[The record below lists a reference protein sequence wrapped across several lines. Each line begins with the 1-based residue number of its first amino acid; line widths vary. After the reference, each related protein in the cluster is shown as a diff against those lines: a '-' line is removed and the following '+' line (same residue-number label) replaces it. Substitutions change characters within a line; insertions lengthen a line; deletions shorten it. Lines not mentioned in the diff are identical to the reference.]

1 MSNQYRR
8 QLRDKAERMVKR
20 LYHLLILAEM
30 NNDDRLARRLY
41 ERKEYWEGVL
51 FKLV

>member
-8 QLRDKAERMVKR
+8 KLRDKAERLVKR
-20 LYHLLILAEM
+20 LCYLLIIAEM
-30 NNDDRLARRLY
+30 NNDDRLAERLY

-51 FKLV
+51 FRLV

>member
-20 LYHLLILAEM
+20 LCHLLILAEM
-30 NNDDRLARRLY
+30 NNDDRLAERLY
-41 ERKEYWEGVL
+41 EREKYWEGVL